1 MIIYHNH
8 HIIPKHAGGTDDP
21 SNIVRLTV
29 KEHAEEH
36 RKLYEEN
43 GAWQDFVAWKT
54 LSGQISKAEAIK
66 LAQSKAN
73 KGKKISDEHKRLNSI
88 ATKQQWFEGRAVLD
102 QDKVKVSMLQKYGVE
117 NIRKLVVTCP
127 HCNKSGQY
135 TAFKR
140 WHFDRCKK
148 IN

>member
-8 HIIPKHAGGTDDP
+8 HIIPRHAGGTDDP

-29 KEHAEEH
+29 AEHAEAH

-43 GAWQDFVAWKT
+43 GAWQDLIAWKM
-54 LSGQISKAEAIK
+54 LSGQISRAEAIK

-73 KGKKISDEHKRLNSI
+73 RGKKITDEHKLLNSM
-88 ATKQQWFEGRAVLD
+88 ATKQQWLEGRGVLD
-102 QDKVKVSMLQKYGVE
+102 QQKVKASMLQKYGVE

-140 WHFDRCKK
+140 WHFDKCK
-148 IN
+148 NA